1 MSQGMIPSYQG
12 KKVLVT
18 GGGGSG
24 MGAAAV
30 SALVDCGAEVHVLD
44 IREPAVDIAS
54 FTAVDL
60 KDPDAIEAAVDKVGD
75 GIDALFNCVGVAGN
89 RTSDLDTFLINFAG
103 VRHLTDIALNH
114 IKDGGAIATIA
125 SNAGENWRQNAD
137 AYADLVARK
146 SFQDAI
152 DWFEENQQLMEP
164 RVPTSAYRVSKQ
176 AVAAWGVLTA
186 AGRGERGIRQNTVMP
201 GFTQT
206 PMGSEFRDVLGEGY
220 FETYPQP
227 LGRFLEPVEPAK
239 VLMFLNSDLASG
251 LTGITL
257 TVDGGAA
264 PALETR
270 AWARTMDASAE

>member
-1 MSQGMIPSYQG
+1 MSQVMIPGYKG

-30 SALVDCGAEVHVLD
+30 SALIDCGAEVHVLD
-44 IREPAVDIAS
+44 VREPSRGVAS
-54 FTAVDL
+54 FTSIDL
-60 KDPDAIEAAVDKVGD
+60 KDPEAIEAAVMKIGG
-75 GIDALFNCVGVAGN
+75 GIDALFNCVGVAGT

-103 VRHLTDIALNH
+103 VRHLTDVAMDYIN
-114 IKDGGAIATIA
+114 DGGSIATIA
-125 SNAGENWRQNAD
+125 SNAGENWRKNAD
-137 AYADLVARK
+137 EYADLVSRK

-152 DWFEENQQLMEP
+152 DWFESNQQLMEP

-186 AGRGERGIRQNTVMP
+186 AERGQRGIRQNTVMP
-201 GFTQT
+201 GFTET
-206 PMGSEFRDVLGEGY
+206 PMGADFREVLDEGY

-227 LGRFLEPVEPAK
+227 LGRYLVPSEPAK
-239 VLMFLNSDLASG
+239 VLLFLNSGLASG
-251 LTGITL
+251 VTGVTL

-264 PALETR
+264 AALETR
-270 AWARTMDASAE
+270 AFA